1 MPKVVQEGGGEIV
14 ALPSPMSRAEDYRRR
29 SRRSWTLGQKLAI
42 VNEAGTCG
50 DPVAVVA
57 GRHDMNAN
65 HLFMW
70 MDQARRGVLG
80 ARQREAEDKKG
91 PMDFIDLGV
100 VGRAVSAAEP
110 MTAQAIE
117 IELPSGVR
125 ARFGPHV
132 RSEVPRQVLAA
143 VKAEL

>member
-14 ALPSPMSRAEDYRRR
+14 ALPSPTSRAEDYRRR
-29 SRRSWTLGQKLAI
+29 SRRSWTLVQKLAI
-42 VNEAGTCG
+42 LNEAETCG

-57 GRHDMNAN
+57 RRHDMNAN

-80 ARQREAEDKKG
+80 ARQREAEDKG

-100 VGRAVSAAEP
+100 VGKAVSATEP

-125 ARFGPHV
+125 VLFGPHV
-132 RSEVPRQVLAA
+132 RCKRPIWTAA
-143 VKAEL
+143 VIVAW